1 MTMPS
6 ERTRALIWAGGLLID
21 LARDRTLPVSIRRR
35 AVVIARHF
43 PTVEDVE
50 LMADDTPT
58 VLLGPMLGAV
68 EEEWKHE
75 SGSHG
80 PLRHVT
86 RFGWPDDDG

>member
-6 ERTRALIWAGGLLID
+6 ERTRALIWAGGLLIE
-21 LARDRTLPVSIRRR
+21 LARDRTLPVSLRRR

-50 LMADDTPT
+50 LMANHMPSGC
-58 VLLGPMLGAV
+58 LGCMLGAI
-68 EEEWKHE
+68 EEEWKRE

-80 PLRHVT
+80 ALQHFT
-86 RFGWPDDDG
+86 RFSWPGHDV

>member
-21 LARDRTLPVSIRRR
+21 LARDRTLPVSLRRR

-50 LMADDTPT
+50 LMADSMPSTS
-58 VLLGPMLGAV
+58 LGCMLGTV
-68 EEEWKHE
+68 EEEWKRQ

-80 PLRHVT
+80 ALQHFT
-86 RFGWPDDDG
+86 RFGWPGDDG

>member
-6 ERTRALIWAGGLLID
+6 ESTRALIWAGGLLIE
-21 LARDRTLPVSIRRR
+21 LARDRTLPVSLRRR

-50 LMADDTPT
+50 LMADSMPSTS
-58 VLLGPMLGAV
+58 LACMLGAV
-68 EEEWKHE
+68 EAEWKRE

-80 PLRHVT
+80 ALQHFT
-86 RFGWPDDDG
+86 RFGWPGDEA